1 MSMAAAAAALADVLI
16 TEFLISNISQK
27 RGEGGNESGR
37 EERRGLYPMG
47 GEGGMEGMA
56 SSPPPAKDNAKARSY
71 PIFIFRS
78 IEEGG
83 KRAQRRE
90 VTQPHARL

>member
-1 MSMAAAAAALADVLI
+1 MKV
-16 TEFLISNISQK
+16 
-27 RGEGGNESGR
+27 
-37 EERRGLYPMG
+37 EERRG
-47 GEGGMEGMA
+47 EGFTQWVEREEGMEGMA

-83 KRAQRRE
+83 KRAQRE
-90 VTQPHARL
+90 KE

>member
-1 MSMAAAAAALADVLI
+1 MKV
-16 TEFLISNISQK
+16 EE
-27 RGEGGNESGR
+27 RR
-37 EERRGLYPMG
+37 EERALPNGWRR
-47 GEGGMEGMA
+47 EEGMEGMA

-83 KRAQRRE
+83 KRAQRR
-90 VTQPHARL
+90 

>member
-1 MSMAAAAAALADVLI
+1 MKV
-16 TEFLISNISQK
+16 
-27 RGEGGNESGR
+27 

-47 GEGGMEGMA
+47 REGGDGGDGVVT
-56 SSPPPAKDNAKARSY
+56 PPAKDNAKARSY